1 MANDKPTPPLTALM
15 IATIIATQ
23 MSANGMA
30 SKTNDSLGKDPG
42 APGFSDKR
50 VISESIT
57 SFDVTNACEFF
68 ISFDNTSRRQDSP
81 AMTASMAP

>member
-1 MANDKPTPPLTALM
+1 MANDKPTPADGADDCDYYCDTDERKRYGE
-15 IATIIATQ
+15 Q
-23 MSANGMA
+23 DYDN
-30 SKTNDSLGKDPG
+30 LGKDPG